1 MEKIFLN
8 LCENVTKIACIN
20 VRLRQFYNFITFF
33 ENVSI
38 TNIIASAMLY
48 FVIEL

>member
-8 LCENVTKIACIN
+8 LCENVTKIAYSN
-20 VRLRQFYNFITFF
+20 LRLRQFYNFITFF

-38 TNIIASAMLY
+38 TNIIADTMLY

>member
-1 MEKIFLN
+1 MEKKNLN
-8 LCENVTKIACIN
+8 LCENVTKIAYVD

-33 ENVSI
+33 KNVSI
-38 TNIIASAMLY
+38 INIIEDTMLH